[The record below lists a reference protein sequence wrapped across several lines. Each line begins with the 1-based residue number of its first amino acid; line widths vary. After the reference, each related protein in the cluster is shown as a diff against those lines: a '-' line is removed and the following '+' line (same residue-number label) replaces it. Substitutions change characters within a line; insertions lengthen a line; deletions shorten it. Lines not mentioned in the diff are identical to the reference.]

1 MVAAVARSGTRADS
15 RGQAAGRGPRAV
27 QPARPRAAHRHP
39 DTGDRRG
46 QRFPAPRSAVRR
58 HDPRFAGGELDAN
71 LRQAQA
77 LRTMAADRGVTAG
90 QLALA
95 WLLAQGE
102 DVVPIPGTRNPA
114 RLAENV
120 AAADISL
127 SPADLRSLGA
137 TTWSGDR
144 QSFAAPATAR
154 RV

>member
-1 MVAAVARSGTRADS
+1 
-15 RGQAAGRGPRAV
+15 
-27 QPARPRAAHRHP
+27 
-39 DTGDRRG
+39 
-46 QRFPAPRSAVRR
+46 
-58 HDPRFAGGELDAN
+58 
-71 LRQAQA
+71 
-77 LRTMAADRGVTAG
+77 MAADRGVTAG